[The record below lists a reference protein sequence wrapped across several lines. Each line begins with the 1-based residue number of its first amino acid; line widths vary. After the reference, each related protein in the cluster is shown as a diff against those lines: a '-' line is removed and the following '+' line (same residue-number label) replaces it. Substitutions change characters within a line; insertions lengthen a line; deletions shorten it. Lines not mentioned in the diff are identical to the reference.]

1 MRSNYP
7 KAIKGRLAIA
17 SFLKRARRDEKGVTA
32 VEFALIAMPFFAM
45 LFGIIAVALF
55 FFTTF
60 TLENAIEQ
68 ASRAIRTGQ
77 AQSQGMTTSEFKQSV
92 CDNAPSYIDCGG
104 KIRVNV
110 QTFSAF
116 GSVSNP
122 SCTDS
127 GGDLIPEPPPTPV
140 PGAAGEIVLVT
151 VCYQWDLAAN
161 LPFLKLGNMSNDS
174 RMIRAT
180 TTFRTEPFGS

>member
-1 MRSNYP
+1 MTRVSSID
-7 KAIKGRLAIA
+7 AM
-17 SFLKRARRDEKGVTA
+17 KRMGFARFIRRYRRDERGVTA
-32 VEFALIAMPFFAM
+32 VEFALIAMPFFA
-45 LFGIIAVALF
+45 LVFGIMAVSLF

-60 TLENAIEQ
+60 ALENAIET

-77 AQSQGMTTSEFKQSV
+77 AQSSGMTTDQFKQSV
-92 CDNAPSYIDCGG
+92 CDESPPYIDCNG

-110 QTFSAF
+110 QTFSDF
-116 GSVSNP
+116 GSLASP

-127 GGDLIPEPPPTPV
+127 GGDLIPEPTPTAV
-140 PGAAGEIVLVT
+140 PGASGEIVLVT
-151 VCYQWDLAAN
+151 VCYQWDLAASI
-161 LPFLKLGNMSNDS
+161 PFLKLGNMGNDS